1 MALNT
6 TIHTVFLTDQEC
18 YMYVYVKNANAPLTT
33 QLTPDSTDM
42 ESTTQEIV
50 YSSSSKTHK
59 EGPARSFQHIESRNT
74 PSHV

>member
-1 MALNT
+1 MQMP
-6 TIHTVFLTDQEC
+6 HQ
-18 YMYVYVKNANAPLTT
+18 PT

-59 EGPARSFQHIESRNT
+59 EGPARSFQHIESRHT
-74 PSHV
+74 PSHVKVKSIN